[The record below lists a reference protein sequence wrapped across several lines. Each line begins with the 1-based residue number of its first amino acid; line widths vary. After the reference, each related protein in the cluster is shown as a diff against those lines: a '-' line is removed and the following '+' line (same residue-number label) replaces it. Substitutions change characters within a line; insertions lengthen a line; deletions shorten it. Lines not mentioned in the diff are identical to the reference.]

1 MKNRIHQLFQEKDKK
16 IISVYF
22 TAGFPEIDST
32 RTILKHLESAGAD
45 MVEIGIP
52 FSDPLADGPTI
63 QGSSEIALKNGMTL
77 SLLFKQLEG
86 VRTQTSIPIL
96 LMGYLNPILQFGEE
110 KFIEKCAEIGIDGI
124 IVPDM
129 PLNYYENRFKK
140 NCLKNNISNI
150 LLITPETTTERIQ
163 RIDKKS
169 NGFIYMVSSNS
180 ITGNS
185 NKLKN
190 EKEYFERISKM
201 SLKNPVITGFGINN
215 KDKFDFACNYSNGCI
230 IGSAFIEH
238 LSKNNLSEVSIKTF
252 LKTFTA

>member
-1 MKNRIHQLFQEKDKK
+1 MKNRIHKLFQEKNKK

-32 RTILKHLESAGAD
+32 RTILKHLEQAGAD

-77 SLLFKQLEG
+77 KLLFEQLEG
-86 VRTQTSIPIL
+86 IRKQTSIPIL
-96 LMGYLNPILQFGEE
+96 LMGYLNPILQFGE
-110 KFIEKCAEIGIDGI
+110 KRFVEKCAEVGIDGI

-129 PLNYYENRFKK
+129 PLNYYEEKFEQ

-150 LLITPETTTERIQ
+150 LLITPETSPQRIKL
-163 RIDKKS
+163 IDKKS

-201 SLKNPVITGFGINN
+201 SLQNPVITGFGINN
-215 KDKFDFACNYSNGCI
+215 KDKFDFACKYSNGCI
-230 IGSAFIEH
+230 VGSAFINH
-238 LSKNNLSEVSIKTF
+238 LSQNKITETSINQF
-252 LKTFTA
+252 LKSFKS